1 MSRRGPLSLLTMQ
14 AVVKIPPINRTWRRS
29 QRGSAWLRVRG
40 VDLRSF
46 RKPDPLATR
55 YRAVVLT
62 RSKHGVLLL
71 RQGRLSVGLSNIR
84 ERLSTNIR

>member
-1 MSRRGPLSLLTMQ
+1 M
-14 AVVKIPPINRTWRRS
+14 RS
-29 QRGSAWLRVRG
+29 VPQRGSAWLRVAG

-62 RSKHGVLLL
+62 ASKHDVLLL
-71 RQGRLSVGLSNIR
+71 RQGNVVLDTRQPSCPEKGRV
-84 ERLSTNIR
+84 